1 VIAESKSPSRSNRA
15 ELVGALERRL
25 RTRGFPRAQMIG
37 MVAVAG
43 GAAFLFSALALR
55 LGLEH
60 MGVRYGLASVA
71 GYFAFVG
78 MIRAWIA
85 WQRGRLG
92 DALDAV
98 DVVDVVDAANAFGP
112 EIIPAPRSGPVLF
125 GGGRSGGGGASSA
138 WGEGGSAMTV
148 ESADASKV
156 SSWSFDF
163 DDAWPIV
170 VAVIGVVLGALAI
183 FYTIWIAPVLLAEV
197 ALDAALVTAL
207 YRKMKKADAGTW
219 LGATLRRTWI
229 AGAALAVF
237 MTITGTAL
245 TYVAPEARSIGGVIR
260 SVRLRAAAAVPAT
273 GALPLARSA
282 PATSRAVGPDRRAL
296 GPNART
302 LGPDAR
308 ALGPDSRAELG
319 PDWRDA
325 GPDSRATLGPGRRDA
340 GPDPRATLGPDR
352 RALGPDSRTA
362 QQPVYD
368 AWALRF
374 AHVPYALWSLVAGAE
389 RGPRVDIAFTVWPLR
404 DQRSQRIVLVDAGF
418 YREKFRAQWK
428 PAEYVR
434 PDRALEAVLGIAPDK
449 VTDIIVTHTHWD
461 HADGADL
468 FPNATVWIQ
477 KAEYEHYVGPNGD
490 VLNRGGVD
498 ADDARMFAALKA
510 SGRLRLV
517 DGEQEILPGIRVYLG
532 GKHTFASQYVGV
544 RTVAGT
550 LVIASDNAYLYMNL
564 EQKLAIAQT
573 LDPASNLA
581 AQARMIEIAGD
592 PKRVIPGH
600 DPDVFRRFPSPKPGL
615 VQLTAGK

>member
-1 VIAESKSPSRSNRA
+1 MVERQVAAYRTRS
-15 ELVGALERRL
+15 ELVEELRRSL
-25 RTRGFPRAQMIG
+25 STTGFPRAQMIG

-43 GAAFLFSALALR
+43 GAAFLFSALSLR

-92 DALDAV
+92 GALDAV
-98 DVVDVVDAANAFGP
+98 DAVDVVDAANAFGP
-112 EIIPAPRSGPVLF
+112 ELVPARPVPTLL
-125 GGGRSGGGGASSA
+125 GGGRSGGAGASSA

-148 ESADASKV
+148 ESDGVSKV
-156 SSWSFDF
+156 SGWSFDF

-170 VAVIGVVLGALAI
+170 VAVIGIALGAVAV

-197 ALDAALVTAL
+197 ALDAALVTAV
-207 YRKMKKADAGTW
+207 YRRLKKADAGTW

-237 MTITGTAL
+237 MAMTGTAL

-260 SVRLRAAAAVPAT
+260 SVRLGAVSITQSGTGQSLAPTRLSGARTGLSGAGTGLSGPRTGLWGAAT
-273 GALPLARSA
+273 GLSGPQPGLWGAW
-282 PATSRAVGPDRRAL
+282 ATGPDLRTGRA
-296 GPNART
+296 GA
-302 LGPDAR
+302 
-308 ALGPDSRAELG
+308 
-319 PDWRDA
+319 
-325 GPDSRATLGPGRRDA
+325 
-340 GPDPRATLGPDR
+340 
-352 RALGPDSRTA
+352 TA
-362 QQPVYD
+362 QLPAYEAFAV
-368 AWALRF
+368 RF
-374 AHVPYALWSLVAGAE
+374 AHVPYALSSLVAGAE
-389 RGPRVDIAFTVWPLR
+389 RGPRVDIAFTIWPLR
-404 DQRSQRIVLVDAGF
+404 DRSGQRIVLVDAGF
-418 YREKFRAQWK
+418 HREKFVAQWK
-428 PAEYVR
+428 PLDYVR
-434 PDRALEAVLGIAPDK
+434 PDRALEAGLGITPDT
-449 VTDIIVTHTHWD
+449 VTDIIVTHSHWD
-461 HADGADL
+461 HADGVDL

-477 KAEYEHYVGPNGD
+477 KAEYEHYVGSNGE

-498 ADDARMFAALKA
+498 ADDARVFAGLKA
-510 SGRLRLV
+510 AGRLRLV

-544 RTVAGT
+544 RTAGGT
-550 LVIASDNAYLYMNL
+550 LVIASDNAYLYANL
-564 EQKLAIAQT
+564 EQKRAIAQT

-581 AQARMIEIAGD
+581 AQARMVELAGD

-615 VQLTAGK
+615 AQLTGPK